1 MNRKTATTA
10 AALLLLAGV
19 AAIAVPALTKDR
31 NAPSPASASAS
42 ASAPATTGDTT
53 TGADAGGATTTRA
66 KAKNAATARLSEKYG
81 DSRTKLA
88 GHITTELMGMADD
101 LLVIMDLA
109 EKSSLG
115 EAMFNDPFEALGVVK
130 DSITLTDEQK
140 TKITEL
146 QAASTKRQ
154 ADEARKTVGDLKRQP
169 ELLMEALLLSDAF
182 KRGEITHE
190 EFDSAIKALSLPED
204 AMDLTFDRHGN
215 DNAED
220 DPIFVAELL
229 RVLDEAQAAA
239 YKEALAAH
247 KEAKAQEAPTAE
259 KEVKTL
265 EEYDKEISSTRKILS
280 GAVQLMEGISD
291 GGIDISVD
299 KK

>member
-19 AAIAVPALTKDR
+19 ASVAIPSLTKDR
-31 NAPSPASASAS
+31 NAPASASAS
-42 ASAPATTGDTT
+42 ASVPANTGDTNT
-53 TGADAGGATTTRA
+53 TGADAGGASSPRA
-66 KAKNAATARLSEKYG
+66 KARNAATARLSEKYG

-101 LLVIMDLA
+101 LLSIMDLA
-109 EKSSLG
+109 GKTKLG
-115 EAMFNDPFEALGVVK
+115 EAMFNDPFEALDAAK
-130 DSITLTDEQK
+130 ESITLTDEQK

-154 ADEARKTVGDLKRQP
+154 ADEARKLVGELKQEP
-169 ELLMEALLLSDAF
+169 EQLMEALLLSDAF
-182 KRGEITHE
+182 KRGDITKD

-220 DPIFVAELL
+220 DPIFVEELL
-229 RVLDEAQAAA
+229 RVLDEAQGAA

-247 KEAKAQEAPTAE
+247 QDAKAKEASVAE

-265 EEYDKEISSTRKILS
+265 EEYDKEIGSTRKILS
-280 GAVQLMEGISD
+280 GALQLMEGISD
-291 GGIDISVD
+291 SGGLGITVE
-299 KK
+299 KN